1 MAPDCIS
8 NIEHSLEFRFLMF
21 FLLSNMLI
29 FKSAG
34 KPDLTRPR
42 VNIHSL
48 LILIQVQP
56 QVILPD
62 LVKQGEKENLLE
74 NDELNMQS

>member
-1 MAPDCIS
+1 
-8 NIEHSLEFRFLMF
+8 
-21 FLLSNMLI
+21 MLI
-29 FKSAG
+29 LKSAG
-34 KPDLTRPR
+34 KPDLTWPR

>member
-1 MAPDCIS
+1 
-8 NIEHSLEFRFLMF
+8 
-21 FLLSNMLI
+21 MLI
-29 FKSAG
+29 LKIAG
-34 KPDLTRPR
+34 KPDLTWPR